1 MVIGCRSGPA
11 GQPLSRVWSFGYVL
25 GWIGGFP
32 WLDRPDLLET
42 KRTSRV
48 GRSHFLEAKTGHCS
62 ITFLFSSAFKVGLG
76 TDVSCMYIQLQVS
89 EMNHTCTCKRCDSAM
104 KDTQVRVYRSM
115 TWMTTNKAK
124 ACAKKGNHNV
134 RCDSFKAEIWPA

>member
-1 MVIGCRSGPA
+1 MVESPRLVRQKERREWDVFIFSRPKRVSA
-11 GQPLSRVWSFGYVL
+11 PLQCAF
-25 GWIGGFP
+25 F
-32 WLDRPDLLET
+32 
-42 KRTSRV
+42 
-48 GRSHFLEAKTGHCS
+48 
-62 ITFLFSSAFKVGLG
+62 FSSAFKVGFG
-76 TDVSCMYIQLQVS
+76 TDVSCTYIQLQVS
-89 EMNHTCTCKRCDSAM
+89 EMNHTCKRCESAM